1 MHILRD
7 LASKQKAIINN
18 EIIKNRKQVKKI
30 MKTKGILPAAIGI
43 LALVIFLIY
52 SIIVISRP
60 KPLEV
65 QGEVD
70 ATQVKVASKIV
81 GRIDSLP
88 VHKGDEVKKGQLL
101 FSLKSPEIE
110 AKLEQAHAALAGA
123 KAQNDKAITGA
134 DKEDIE
140 AAYDA
145 YQKADAAVELAH
157 KTFDRLN
164 NLYKEGVI
172 PAQKK
177 DEAETQL
184 KAATE
189 TAKAANQIW
198 MKAKKGTRP
207 EDKETAKSLV
217 DKAEGMISEVES
229 YLKETSIY
237 APIDGEV
244 ADIIA
249 ESGELVNAG
258 YPVVTIVN
266 LEDCWVSFN
275 LREDL
280 LADIRMGSVFTA
292 KFPALDNKYAEL
304 KVTYIHPLGN
314 FATWNA
320 TKTSGDFDMKTFE
333 VHARPVG
340 KIGGLRPGMSA
351 LVNWKEVKS
360 STTK

>member
-1 MHILRD
+1 VK
-7 LASKQKAIINN
+7 SNK
-18 EIIKNRKQVKKI
+18 KN
-30 MKTKGILPAAIGI
+30 KGVVPAAIGV
-43 LALVIFLIY
+43 LALIAFLVY

-65 QGEVD
+65 QGEAD
-70 ATQVKVASKIV
+70 ATQIKVASKVI

-88 VHKGDEVKKGQLL
+88 IHKGDAVKKGQLL
-101 FSLKSPEIE
+101 FTLKSPEIE
-110 AKLEQAHAALAGA
+110 AKLTQAHAALAGA
-123 KAQNDKAITGA
+123 KAQNSKAITGA
-134 DKEDIE
+134 EKEDIE
-140 AAYDA
+140 AAHDA
-145 YQKADAAVELAH
+145 FLKAEAAV
-157 KTFDRLN
+157 
-164 NLYKEGVI
+164 I
-172 PAQKK
+172 PGQKL

-184 KAATE
+184 KAARE
-189 TAKAANQIW
+189 TANAANEIW

-229 YLKETSIY
+229 YLSETSIY

-244 ADIIA
+244 SDIIA

-266 LEDCWVSFN
+266 LGDCWITFN

-280 LADIRMGSVFTA
+280 LASVKMGSLFTA
-292 KFPALDNKYAEL
+292 TIPALGNKQVTL
-304 KVTYIHPLGN
+304 KITYIHPLGA

-333 VHARPVG
+333 VHARPVE
-340 KIGGLRPGMSA
+340 KTEGLRPGMSA
-351 LVNWKEVKS
+351 LVDWKQVKLAA
-360 STTK
+360 K

>member
-1 MHILRD
+1 
-7 LASKQKAIINN
+7 
-18 EIIKNRKQVKKI
+18 
-30 MKTKGILPAAIGI
+30 MKTKGILPAIIGI
-43 LALVIFLIY
+43 SALIIFLIY

-65 QGEVD
+65 QGEAD
-70 ATQVKVASKIV
+70 ATQIKVASKIA

-88 VHKGDEVKKGQLL
+88 VHKGDVVKKGQLL

-110 AKLEQAHAALAGA
+110 AKLEQAHAALVGA
-123 KAQNDKAITGA
+123 KAQNSKAIYGA

-140 AAYDA
+140 AAHDVYL
-145 YQKADAAVELAH
+145 KADAAVDLAR
-157 KTFDRLN
+157 KTFERLN
-164 NLYKEGVI
+164 NLFKEGVV

-189 TAKAANQIW
+189 TANAANEIW
-198 MKAKKGTRP
+198 VKAKKGTRS
-207 EDKETAKSLV
+207 EDKETAKSMV
-217 DKAEGMISEVES
+217 DKAESMISEVES
-229 YLKETSIY
+229 YLNETSIY
-237 APIDGEV
+237 APLDGEV

-249 ESGELVNAG
+249 ESGEIVNAG

-266 LEDCWVSFN
+266 LEDCWVTFN

-280 LADIRMGSVFTA
+280 LGSIKMGSVFMA
-292 KFPALDNKYAEL
+292 KFPALGNKSIQL

-333 VHARPVG
+333 VHARPLD
-340 KIGGLRPGMSA
+340 KIEGLRPGMSA
-351 LVNWKEVKS
+351 LVDWKAVKNS
-360 STTK
+360 SK